1 MREILFKGKRKDN
14 GEWVEGHLL
23 WYEDGRA
30 RIIPRHTDIFCYE
43 NDENTIQTIAYE
55 VIPETVGQYTGLTDK
70 NGKKI
75 FEGDIVH
82 LYAGEHSI
90 SRYKGIDYNALVI
103 FRDGGFCAIDGT
115 EEDYALRR
123 YNFVSQNLY
132 CEVIGNIHDN
142 PELLKEADNE

>member
-23 WYEDGRA
+23 WNENGRA

-55 VIPETVGQYTGLTDK
+55 VISETVGQYTCLTDK

-75 FEGDIVH
+75 FEGDIVKGKFGTGMVN
-82 LYAGEHSI
+82 YNNGCFCVKGYP
-90 SRYKGIDYNALVI
+90 YKSYFNNP
-103 FRDGGFCAIDGT
+103 AIDVVMS
-115 EEDYALRR
+115 ED
-123 YNFVSQNLY
+123 
-132 CEVIGNIHDN
+132 CIEIIGNIHDN
-142 PELLKEADNE
+142 PELLKEADDE